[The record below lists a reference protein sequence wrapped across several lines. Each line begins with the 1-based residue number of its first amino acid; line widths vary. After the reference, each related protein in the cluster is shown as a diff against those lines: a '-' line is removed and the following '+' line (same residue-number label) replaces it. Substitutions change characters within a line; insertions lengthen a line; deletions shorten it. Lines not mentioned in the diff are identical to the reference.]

1 VEFRP
6 DRRGF
11 VFPQES
17 HHGGGHWAFWLIPF
31 VFFLLL
37 SATLLWVVIR
47 QRGGRVMG
55 RPVQIQGD
63 DAALE
68 ELRLRY
74 ARGEVTREEFLATE
88 ADLRG
93 IAPVPPPAPA

>member
-1 VEFRP
+1 MEFRP
-6 DRRGF
+6 GRQGF

-17 HHGGGHWAFWLIPF
+17 HHHGGHWAFWLVPLF
-31 VFFLLL
+31 FFLLF
-37 SATLLWVVIR
+37 SATFLWVVL
-47 QRGGRVMG
+47 QTRGGRTWA
-55 RPVQIQGD
+55 RPVQAQAS

-74 ARGEVTREEFLATE
+74 ARGEVTRDEFLATE

-93 IAPVPPPAPA
+93 VTPPPPAAPA

>member
-1 VEFRP
+1 MQFRP
-6 DRRGF
+6 GRQGF

-17 HHGGGHWAFWLIPF
+17 HQHGGHWAVWLIPF

-37 SATLLWVVIR
+37 SATLLWVVLR
-47 QRGGRVMG
+47 QRGGAVSG
-55 RPVQIQGD
+55 RPAQAQTG

-93 IAPVPPPAPA
+93 VTPPPPPAPA